1 MAQQGKF
8 AYQQIADDI
17 RQQIHDGALQAEDQ
31 LPTEAVLMAEYG
43 VSRIVIRGAIEALQ
57 NEGLIIKQQ
66 GRGTFVREQRQLEKR
81 ISGDLYGKRPVSS
94 PVQAATEAGGRRSE
108 WESSTRRT
116 AATRAIAERLAIEPG
131 DEVMRTTYKFFA
143 DTDVIKLS
151 ISHEP
156 LALTGGTPIEHPE
169 AGPVTGVVPRFDLI
183 GLHITKVVEEVSARA
198 PRPPE
203 TESLE
208 LPPGVPVIVVTRTYY
223 VDELPVE
230 TCDIVVAAHRYAL
243 SYTIPIPPAE
253 ASE

>member
-1 MAQQGKF
+1 VAHQGKP
-8 AYQQIADDI
+8 AYQRIADDL
-17 RQQIHDGALQAEDQ
+17 RQQIHDGALQAQDP
-31 LPTEAVLMAEYG
+31 LPTEAALMAEYG

-57 NEGLIIKQQ
+57 NEGLVIKRQ
-66 GRGTFVREQRQLEKR
+66 GKGTFVREQRQLEKR
-81 ISGDLYGKRPVSS
+81 ISGDLYGKRPVGS
-94 PVQAATEAGGRRSE
+94 PVQAATEADGRRSE

-116 AATRAIAERLAIEPG
+116 AATKAIAERLAIEPG

-169 AGPVTGVVPRFDLI
+169 ASPVTGVVPRFDLI

-198 PRPPE
+198 PRPQE

-243 SYTIPIPPAE
+243 SYTIPIPPHEQA
-253 ASE
+253 